1 MGTLLKI
8 LKEQQYN
15 DKAFKKIIN
24 DSLDELYKGYDLIGV
39 ETIKYLKNSGQGGTI
54 STFLQEYKIGELK
67 KIIDLIKS
75 KNI

>member
-24 DSLDELYKGYDLIGV
+24 DSLDDLYKGYDLIGV
-39 ETIKYLKNSGQGGTI
+39 EAIKYLKNSGQGGAI